1 MNSEE
6 DNLNPNGQGAA
17 PAEEKKSYG
26 EMGFLDHLE
35 ELRRTILYCVLAL
48 VIACA
53 VVMVFMRLF
62 AGFLNWPLQ
71 MALGN
76 EVRIVEVQ
84 PGLHAEVPGGAGEA
98 DKVRP
103 EGSAGRQFG
112 LITTSPMAV
121 FSVILQVSFLGGI
134 ALALPFILYFIG
146 RFVSPGLTPRELA
159 VLRPGCAAAFT
170 LFLFGALFS
179 YAVLVPASLKA
190 SIFFNELF
198 GFQVLWSADRYYGLL
213 VWMTIG
219 IGISFE
225 FPLLLTILVYLGV
238 VEVERLRRYRPHSL
252 VVFLIVGAVVT
263 PTTDPFTFL
272 ILVLPMSLLY
282 EVSIW
287 ISARVEGSK
296 RHSEANGSVRV

>member
-1 MNSEE
+1 MNMEE
-6 DNLNPNGQGAA
+6 ENPKPNDRRAT
-17 PAEEKKSYG
+17 PAEEKKSSR

-35 ELRRTILYCVLAL
+35 ELRQTILYCVLAL

-53 VVMVFMRLF
+53 VVMVFMKLF
-62 AGFLNWPLQ
+62 TGFLNWPLQ
-71 MALGN
+71 MALG
-76 EVRIVEVQ
+76 EDMRVVEVQ
-84 PGLHAEVPGGAGEA
+84 PGFQAEAPVGAGEA
-98 DKVRP
+98 NAVQS
-103 EGSAGRQFG
+103 ESGAGRQFG

-121 FSVILQVSFLGGI
+121 FSVILQVSFLGGV

-146 RFVSPGLTPRELA
+146 KFVSPGLTPRELT
-159 VLRPGCAAAFT
+159 VLRPGCAAAFA
-170 LFLFGALFS
+170 LFLAGAFFS
-179 YAVLVPASLKA
+179 YAVLVPASLRA

-238 VEVERLRRYRPHSL
+238 VDVERLRRYRPHSL
-252 VVFLIVGAVVT
+252 VVFLVVGAVVT

-287 ISARVEGSK
+287 ISARVEGRTK
-296 RHSEANGSVRV
+296 RHREAIGSA

>member
-1 MNSEE
+1 MNTEE
-6 DNLNPNGQGAA
+6 KNPKPNDRRATL
-17 PAEEKKSYG
+17 AEEKRSSR

-35 ELRRTILYCVLAL
+35 ELRQTILYCVLTL

-53 VVMVFMRLF
+53 VVMVFMKLF
-62 AGFLNWPLQ
+62 TGFLNWPLQ
-71 MALGN
+71 VALG
-76 EVRIVEVQ
+76 EDMRIVEVQ
-84 PGLHAEVPGGAGEA
+84 PGFQAGALDEVGETNA
-98 DKVRP
+98 VQSESSTR
-103 EGSAGRQFG
+103 RQFG

-121 FSVILQVSFLGGI
+121 FSVILQVSFLGGV

-146 RFVSPGLTPRELA
+146 KFVSPGLTPRELT
-159 VLRPGCAAAFT
+159 VLRPGCVAAFA
-170 LFLFGALFS
+170 LFLLGALFS
-179 YAVLVPASLKA
+179 YTVLVPASLRA

-238 VEVERLRRYRPHSL
+238 VDVERLRRYRPHSL
-252 VVFLIVGAVVT
+252 VVFLIVGAIVT

-282 EVSIW
+282 EISIW
-287 ISARVEGSK
+287 ISARVDGRTKHHREAIGS
-296 RHSEANGSVRV
+296 A

>member
-1 MNSEE
+1 MNTEE
-6 DNLNPNGQGAA
+6 ENPNDQGAT
-17 PAEEKKSYG
+17 PTDEKKSSG

-53 VVMVFMRLF
+53 LVMVFMKLF

-71 MALGN
+71 MALGHD
-76 EVRIVEVQ
+76 VRIVDLL
-84 PGLHAEVPGGAGEA
+84 PGVNGEVPGAQGEVNKA
-98 DKVRP
+98 HP
-103 EGSAGRQFG
+103 EGAPARQFG

-121 FSVILQVSFLGGI
+121 FSVILQVCFLGGI
-134 ALALPFILYFIG
+134 ALALPFILYFVG

-159 VLRPGCAAAFT
+159 VLRPSCAAAFA

-238 VEVERLRRYRPHSL
+238 VEVDKLRRYRPHSL

-287 ISARVEGSK
+287 ISARVEGAK
-296 RHSEANGSVRV
+296 RRREAIGSV